1 MEALSKLVNAVELFC
16 AASGNRSEGSKLSDF
31 YGIETPA
38 FTVNAFTFY
47 FSMALNLQIGLFAF
61 FKIIWARPK
70 NIISRNLY
78 FSFFA
83 ASIGLRQ
90 VFETHKP
97 EKGFRFYMQKYIIAR
112 PETETVVISNALKT
126 LILDQT
132 GLSKPI
138 HVLPDAAPYIPLKKS
153 KKKES
158 VRIKVAQDFKLRNSK
173 PLITYVGHLYEGR
186 GIEII
191 SELSILNS
199 SCDFVV
205 VGGNDDDI
213 ERWKSKVNVKN
224 LHFLGHLS
232 HARALEVM
240 QLADVL
246 LLPYQKSVSIGV
258 RGSNTSAWMSPIKMF
273 EYMSSGVPIV
283 ASDLPVLREVLSHM
297 ENSILVRPEDIN
309 GWNEAIRLLL
319 KNKKLAHAIGNSA
332 RDDYR
337 KNYTW
342 DIRAERLLSLMQ

>member
-1 MEALSKLVNAVELFC
+1 MQSLF
-16 AASGNRSEGSKLSDF
+16 
-31 YGIETPA
+31 
-38 FTVNAFTFY
+38 
-47 FSMALNLQIGLFAF
+47 F
-61 FKIIWARPK
+61 FC
-70 NIISRNLY
+70 SL
-78 FSFFA
+78 
-83 ASIGLRQ
+83 IGLRQ
-90 VFETHKP
+90 VFGNRA

-283 ASDLPVLREVLSHM
+283 ASDLPVLR
-297 ENSILVRPEDIN
+297 
-309 GWNEAIRLLL
+309 
-319 KNKKLAHAIGNSA
+319 KY
-332 RDDYR
+332 YR
-337 KNYTW
+337 TW
-342 DIRAERLLSLMQ
+342 RIQFLCGPRT